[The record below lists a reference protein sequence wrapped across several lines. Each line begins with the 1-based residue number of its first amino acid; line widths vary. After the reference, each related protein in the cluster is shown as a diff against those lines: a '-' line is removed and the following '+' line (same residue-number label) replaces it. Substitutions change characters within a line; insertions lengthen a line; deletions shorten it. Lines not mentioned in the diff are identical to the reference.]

1 MYVYVLM
8 LMRLSSKGMHLRDC
22 PDLTPGNGDR
32 YVRLYRAIAE
42 KTALLV
48 SEWMRVGYVQGYY
61 IHTYTAYILTTN
73 PYTKYSLT

>member
-1 MYVYVLM
+1 MPSKSCDKKVYVCTVCIIYMYVCVQINTNFM
-8 LMRLSSKGMHLRDC
+8 LCSKGMLLSDC

-48 SEWMRVGYVQGYY
+48 SEWMRVGYVQG
-61 IHTYTAYILTTN
+61 
-73 PYTKYSLT
+73 